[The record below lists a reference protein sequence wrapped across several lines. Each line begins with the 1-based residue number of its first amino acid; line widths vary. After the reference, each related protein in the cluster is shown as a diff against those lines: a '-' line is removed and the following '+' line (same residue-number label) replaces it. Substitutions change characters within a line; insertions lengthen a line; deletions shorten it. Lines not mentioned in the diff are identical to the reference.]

1 MSANAACRCRPR
13 FSLAAQGVH
22 ISNIY
27 MIGRCKASHLSLFRN
42 FCIFFFVLSGLP
54 YAVFP
59 SGGRCVRTRVLA
71 AAETTRF
78 LPVAEHLQKT
88 MSMLKCEY
96 SVPINIR
103 KKDFL
108 LMLLAIGLQCT
119 SFFSFSRLHFSSGNV
134 TPRPVHTAFVPP
146 LDLSRSSYYCSLL
159 CTRQYSIIPTI
170 FIWCN

>member
-1 MSANAACRCRPR
+1 MTLKTPSQYVVLLIHTSRNSTIEYTTSLSLSFLFSFFLLLYLLSPMSGALVLSTGQHLERVVVVVSAVSANAACRCRPR

-96 SVPINIR
+96 
-103 KKDFL
+103 
-108 LMLLAIGLQCT
+108 Q
-119 SFFSFSRLHFSSGNV
+119 
-134 TPRPVHTAFVPP
+134 
-146 LDLSRSSYYCSLL
+146 
-159 CTRQYSIIPTI
+159 
-170 FIWCN
+170 

>member
-1 MSANAACRCRPR
+1 MSGALVLSTGQHLERVVVVVSAVSANAACRCRPR

-88 MSMLKCEY
+88 MSMLTIGCEY
-96 SVPINIR
+96 
-103 KKDFL
+103 
-108 LMLLAIGLQCT
+108 Q
-119 SFFSFSRLHFSSGNV
+119 
-134 TPRPVHTAFVPP
+134 
-146 LDLSRSSYYCSLL
+146 
-159 CTRQYSIIPTI
+159 
-170 FIWCN
+170 